1 MAIIKVTN
9 SKGTLSGAINYITQE
24 GKTEEQLISGKDCM
38 PESATDEMKA
48 TKEQFNKT
56 EGRQYYH
63 YVQSFS
69 KEENITPQKAHEIA
83 LEWAEK
89 NFKGYEVLIATHKD
103 REHIHSHLIV
113 NSVSFEDGRKY
124 HTSKHDLEELK
135 KDSDRICEREGLSI
149 IKEPSKD
156 ITTFSHDKYKVLEK
170 AMTGQGKSYVLQTGL
185 DVSNSLKKCITKD
198 DFIKDMESK
207 GYKINWND
215 TRKHI
220 TFTTP
225 KGEKVR
231 NSNLEKTF
239 KQDKFSKGGMEYE
252 LQCNRKRAKETRT
265 TGTEYTSNVDWS
277 AVRNTIE
284 SQGGRI
290 ENEGSRISK
299 QLGNEVVG
307 TVQSKVRA
315 VQERT
320 KRALGEDRPKD
331 KPVEGEQRPIRN
343 VNKSRGFDFD
353 R

>member
-89 NFKGYEVLIATHKD
+89 NF
-103 REHIHSHLIV
+103 
-113 NSVSFEDGRKY
+113 GRKY

-225 KGEKVR
+225 TGEKVR

-252 LQCNRKRAKETRT
+252 LQCNRARAEQERV
-265 TGTEYTSNVDWS
+265 TGTSYTTDVDWS
-277 AVRNTIE
+277 AVRDNVQ
-284 SQGGRI
+284 S
-290 ENEGSRISK
+290 EGNRVPE
-299 QLGNEVVG
+299 QLGNEV
-307 TVQSKVRA
+307 TRAIQQKVRA
-315 VQERT
+315 VEERT
-320 KRALGEDRPKD
+320 KRTIGESRTED
-331 KPVEGEQRPIRN
+331 KSVTNEQRPVKTI
-343 VNKSRGFDFD
+343 NKSRDFELD

>member
-1 MAIIKVTN
+1 
-9 SKGTLSGAINYITQE
+9 
-24 GKTEEQLISGKDCM
+24 
-38 PESATDEMKA
+38 
-48 TKEQFNKT
+48 
-56 EGRQYYH
+56 
-63 YVQSFS
+63 
-69 KEENITPQKAHEIA
+69 
-83 LEWAEK
+83 
-89 NFKGYEVLIATHKD
+89 
-103 REHIHSHLIV
+103 
-113 NSVSFEDGRKY
+113 
-124 HTSKHDLEELK
+124 
-135 KDSDRICEREGLSI
+135 
-149 IKEPSKD
+149 
-156 ITTFSHDKYKVLEK
+156 
-170 AMTGQGKSYVLQTGL
+170 MTGQGKSYVLQTGL

-225 KGEKVR
+225 TGEKVR

-265 TGTEYTSNVDWS
+265 TETEYTSNVDWS

>member
-225 KGEKVR
+225 TGEKVR

-252 LQCNRKRAKETRT
+252 LQCNRARAEQERV
-265 TGTEYTSNVDWS
+265 TGTSYTTDVDWS
-277 AVRNTIE
+277 AVRDNVQSE
-284 SQGGRI
+284 
-290 ENEGSRISK
+290 ENRVPE
-299 QLGNEVVG
+299 QLGNEV
-307 TVQSKVRA
+307 TRAIQQKVRA
-315 VQERT
+315 VEERT
-320 KRALGEDRPKD
+320 KRTIGESRTED
-331 KPVEGEQRPIRN
+331 KSVTNEQRPVKTI
-343 VNKSRGFDFD
+343 NKSRDFELD